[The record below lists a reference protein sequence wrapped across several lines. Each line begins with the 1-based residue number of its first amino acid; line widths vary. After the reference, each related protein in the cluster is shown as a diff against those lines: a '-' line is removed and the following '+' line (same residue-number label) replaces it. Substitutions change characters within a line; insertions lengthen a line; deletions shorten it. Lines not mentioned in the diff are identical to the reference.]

1 MTIKINTG
9 TIEIKTETIAANK
22 THMNVIVDEFGN
34 GSVAFL
40 ADLPKGAIVTGV
52 YVDGKSLEDYCLDIE
67 YGHMMRTR
75 YPDTEMYEGH
85 RVVGVIVCDNSGGDV
100 YTKAVMNDIKAFEVK
115 YIETEIVE

>member
-9 TIEIKTETIAANK
+9 TVGIKTETIAANK

-52 YVDGKSLEDYCLDIE
+52 YVDGKSLEDYCLDRE

-85 RVVGVIVCDNSGGDV
+85 RVVGVIVCDNCGGEV
-100 YTKAVMNDIKAFEVK
+100 YMSAQSFSIESFEVK